1 MLFPADLVRQK
12 NNHATDSDIRIDNVS
27 EETIGDALE
36 DVGTKGSSDDDS
48 TKAETVIRE
57 DGRSEETVVGTDKSH
72 YHIANQEISLCH
84 RHIVFLSRFRLNEIK
99 HSRRALH
106 PEEASH
112 QSAEPACRFRV
123 SIGAG
128 I

>member
-48 TKAETVIRE
+48 TKAKTVIRE
-57 DGRSEETVVGTDKSH
+57 DGRSEVSRLLLSH
-72 YHIANQEISLCH
+72 A
-84 RHIVFLSRFRLNEIK
+84 RPP
-99 HSRRALH
+99 SRRG
-106 PEEASH
+106 PY
-112 QSAEPACRFRV
+112 
-123 SIGAG
+123 
-128 I
+128 